1 MEQPTILIVTLSVIT
16 IISVITAIMYGSR
29 VADLRALLT
38 EEENNHGKVS
48 EAYQVVTAKLRSLEK
63 NISDHVDK
71 EAILEK
77 TIQLAEIKNAALQ
90 SKVDVLI
97 NENKKLLTAASDDI
111 TINMKVAD
119 DATVNAEKPKPKR
132 KFYKKKST
140 GSGPKKG

>member
-38 EEENNHGKVS
+38 EEENNHSKVS

-119 DATVNAEKPKPKR
+119 DATVNTEKLKPKR